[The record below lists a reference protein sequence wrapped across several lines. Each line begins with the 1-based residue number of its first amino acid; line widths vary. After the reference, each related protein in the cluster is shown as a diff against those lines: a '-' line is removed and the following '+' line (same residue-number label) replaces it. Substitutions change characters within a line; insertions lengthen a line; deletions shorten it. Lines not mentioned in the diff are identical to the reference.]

1 MTRNIPFCDAQLM
14 FYISDWTEISASPP
28 YERPPPPHRDA
39 EFSPKTENFVR
50 KARGGTFTFL
60 RYVIEGGPAL

>member
-28 YERPPPPHRDA
+28 YERPPPPTEMLNSHRRLKILSGKPEVA
-39 EFSPKTENFVR
+39 HSHSFV
-50 KARGGTFTFL
+50 T
-60 RYVIEGGPAL
+60 